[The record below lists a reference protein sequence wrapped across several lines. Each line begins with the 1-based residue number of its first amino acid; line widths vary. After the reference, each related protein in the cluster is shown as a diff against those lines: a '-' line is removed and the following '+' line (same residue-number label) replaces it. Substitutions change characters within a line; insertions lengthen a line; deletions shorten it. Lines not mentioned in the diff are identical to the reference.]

1 MLSDDQAMYT
11 GSADALK
18 RAMNAARLD
27 EMLDCFQSLKAHSI
41 TIEKDLRSYVN
52 ELEGQTVAE
61 TNAPADHSVDF
72 IQQAKDSTRDGRYIL
87 LRELMEGEKVYLI
100 GNIQSKS
107 SFFRSQKV
115 NRPPVTVRRSTHENV
130 LLEQQTK
137 SMKRVIAAQPS
148 ALEAIYLEA
157 LLNPDHDVR
166 QTPPLD
172 PLTKEERQRLRHL
185 LHQRQ

>member
-1 MLSDDQAMYT
+1 MLSDDQVVYT

-18 RAMNAARLD
+18 RAMHATGLN
-27 EMLDCFQSLKAHSI
+27 EMLDCFQSLKSHSN

-52 ELEGQTVAE
+52 HLEGQAGDE
-61 TNAPADHSVDF
+61 TNASDSHSVDF

-87 LRELMEGEKVYLI
+87 LRELIEDEKVYLI
-100 GNIQSKS
+100 GNNRSKS
-107 SFFRSQKV
+107 SLFRSQKV
-115 NRPPVTVRRSTHENV
+115 NRPPVTVRRPTHEDV

-137 SMKRVIAAQPS
+137 SMVRVIAAQPS

-172 PLTKEERQRLRHL
+172 PLTKEERQRLRRI